1 MLDQSPR
8 SSRPINSVNT
18 ATNLICFFRVVFS
31 RPLTP
36 NTKLKFAPPGL
47 LIFACDR
54 FGLRLLNFVLG
65 VRGGEKTPR
74 AKKQI
79 KFVAGLTEFIGRLG
93 RGDRS
98 DVFYKTRYAIISGI
112 A

>member
-1 MLDQSPR
+1 MLDQSPG
-8 SSRPINSVNT
+8 SSRLINSVNT

-36 NTKLKFAPPGL
+36 NTKLKFVPPGL

-74 AKKQI
+74 AKNKLSLLP
-79 KFVAGLTEFIGRLG
+79 G
-93 RGDRS
+93 
-98 DVFYKTRYAIISGI
+98 
-112 A
+112 